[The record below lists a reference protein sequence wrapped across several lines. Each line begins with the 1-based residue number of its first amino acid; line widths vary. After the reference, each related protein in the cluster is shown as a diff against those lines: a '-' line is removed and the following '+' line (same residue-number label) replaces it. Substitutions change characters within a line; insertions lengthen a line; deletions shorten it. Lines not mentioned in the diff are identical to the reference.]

1 MLSANTSIS
10 LWPTRPR
17 SVLRLP
23 STSMTMSCTLRTHT
37 APAIKPQ
44 QVACASGPG
53 GNEQPSVYI
62 SGLNE
67 RHNWLRVV
75 LPEEG

>member
-1 MLSANTSIS
+1 MLSASTSIS

-17 SVLRLP
+17 RVLRLP
-23 STSMTMSCTLRTHT
+23 STSMTMSCTLRKHT
-37 APAIKPQ
+37 APANKPQ
-44 QVACASGPG
+44 QIACASGPG
-53 GNEQPSVYI
+53 GKEQPAVYL

-75 LPEEG
+75 LSEEG